1 MCFTGNALFK
11 QNMRMPN
18 ATGCKFFVATRCW
31 CYFLISYIYIYMYIY
46 TNMLALNCNAATSYM
61 HGKLLCF
68 ALCFGAFN
76 LGATLCMRAVR
87 PWKHGNTT
95 KKLGC
100 EFVLM
105 N

>member
-1 MCFTGNALFK
+1 
-11 QNMRMPN
+11 
-18 ATGCKFFVATRCW
+18 
-31 CYFLISYIYIYMYIY
+31 
-46 TNMLALNCNAATSYM
+46 MLALNCNAATSYM

-68 ALCFGAFN
+68 EAFN